1 MTIGDAI
8 TAALQDLGV
17 VAAGEVPAPE
27 DSALALSR
35 VNDWLD
41 ALATE
46 GLTMYGR
53 TRTTWA
59 LTSGVSAYSIGS
71 GQTVAVVRPTGPE
84 AILNIGYQD
93 TSLSPVTEYL
103 SGRPLT
109 EDAFASISEKTFES
123 TYPTAWYY
131 NPLYPVGTLTCWPVP
146 TSTTL
151 EGVLYTANPLAE
163 FASLTDTVAL
173 PPGYRRFLR
182 TNLAV
187 ELAPS
192 FQVQPSPVAVE
203 LAVAAKAAIKRA
215 NTREMDLSLELVR
228 GLGRHTTVS
237 RSQFDGGWF

>member
-27 DSALALSR
+27 DSALALAR

-59 LTSGVSAYSIGS
+59 LTSGVNAYSVGS
-71 GQTVAVVRPTGPE
+71 GQTVDVVRPTGPA

-103 SGRPLT
+103 AGRPLT
-109 EDAFASISEKTFES
+109 EDAYAAIRQKTFQS
-123 TYPTAWYY
+123 TYPSAWYY
-131 NPLYPVGTLTCWPVP
+131 DPLYPVGTLTCWPVP

-151 EGVLYTANPLAE
+151 QGVLYTANPLTE
-163 FASLTDTVAL
+163 FAALTDTVAL

-182 TNLAV
+182 SNLAV

-192 FQVQPSPVAVE
+192 FQAQPSPVVLE
-203 LAVAAKAAIKRA
+203 QAVAAKAAIKRA
-215 NTREMDLSLELVR
+215 NLREADLSLGLVA
-228 GLGRHTTVS
+228 GLGRRRTVS
-237 RSQFDGGWF
+237 RAQFDGGWF